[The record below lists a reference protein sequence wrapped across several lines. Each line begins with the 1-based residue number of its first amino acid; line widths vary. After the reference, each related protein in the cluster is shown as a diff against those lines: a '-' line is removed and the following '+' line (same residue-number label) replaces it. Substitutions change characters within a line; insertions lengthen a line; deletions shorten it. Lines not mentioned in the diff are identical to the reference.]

1 MRGTLLLCT
10 LLGLHLGV
18 INGQW
23 TPASLPNPQTEP
35 GRCSRSHVPR
45 SWVCDPDGMLSKRS
59 GDVIEGVLKDI
70 AAAMP
75 PYSQAGAC
83 GGSRLNAGYQV

>member
-35 GRCSRSHVPR
+35 GTMRSVARP
-45 SWVCDPDGMLSKRS
+45 SEL
-59 GDVIEGVLKDI
+59 GV
-70 AAAMP
+70 
-75 PYSQAGAC
+75 
-83 GGSRLNAGYQV
+83 

>member
-23 TPASLPNPQTEP
+23 TPASASEP
-35 GRCSRSHVPR
+35 
-45 SWVCDPDGMLSKRS
+45 PD
-59 GDVIEGVLKDI
+59 
-70 AAAMP
+70 
-75 PYSQAGAC
+75 
-83 GGSRLNAGYQV
+83 